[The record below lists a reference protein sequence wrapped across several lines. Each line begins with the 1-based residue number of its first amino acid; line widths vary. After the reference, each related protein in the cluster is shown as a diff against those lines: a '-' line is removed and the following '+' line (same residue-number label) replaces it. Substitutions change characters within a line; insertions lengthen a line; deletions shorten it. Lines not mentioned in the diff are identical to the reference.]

1 MADSFRR
8 DLFVSRYSLYTEF
21 IVGCLQIQ
29 LGVICSVGIWTFS
42 EAKLQAAQAHQTW
55 NSPSE
60 LTERVTTVNPESA
73 EQYSEFG
80 THREIRAAAW
90 IDSTNKLSLRTSTLK
105 QATRSNFAKGELN
118 FDNLELSMPFPYR
131 LKPTPIL
138 MAAPENFNPD
148 LRLPPVLPEPP
159 QNSSPPTTST
169 ESPQNSSPPT
179 TSTEPP
185 QNSSPPTTSTK
196 PGTPNAVLES
206 IDTDYHYETDN
217 FGQTN
222 FFLEPTVQFRLS
234 NGNKIFFKTG
244 FNFFEQRGV
253 ESVTNFPLQIGWQ
266 GKIGQVTLQTAAGV
280 DVFNRLPTAINLNAK
295 VEAPISPPRVSSSG
309 RLLSVVV
316 LSGNLEQGPY
326 KSNARTLDNQ
336 ITVWRFG
343 PDLYWQIDRDT
354 SLFSSLRLGSYNDG
368 NSDVQSFSRLERKF
382 GQFSLAANLFT
393 WSYDRDL
400 ERTSG
405 YFSPPDFLVY
415 NGEVAWEGD
424 IANFLRCRLA
434 ANLGRQRL
442 KGEFD
447 NANTYQTRCTVKLSP
462 NIEADL
468 GYSFSNVRNQETGG
482 SAYGGNSFTGQLRVK
497 F

>member
-1 MADSFRR
+1 MVYSLRPY
-8 DLFVSRYSLYTEF
+8 LFVSRYSLYAVF
-21 IVGCLQIQ
+21 LLGCLQIQ
-29 LGVICSVGIWTFS
+29 LGVICSVGIWILS

-55 NSPSE
+55 KSPLG
-60 LTERVTTVNPESA
+60 LTEQVTTVNSESA
-73 EQYSEFG
+73 QYS
-80 THREIRAAAW
+80 
-90 IDSTNKLSLRTSTLK
+90 KPL
-105 QATRSNFAKGELN
+105 
-118 FDNLELSMPFPYR
+118 PYR

-138 MAAPENFNPD
+138 LAAPENFNPD
-148 LRLPPVLPEPP
+148 LRLPPSLPEPP
-159 QNSSPPTTST
+159 QQNSSPRSLPEPPQQNSSPRSLPEPPQQNSSPPTTAT
-169 ESPQNSSPPT
+169 EA
-179 TSTEPP
+179 
-185 QNSSPPTTSTK
+185 K
-196 PGTPNAVLES
+196 TPDAVLES

-222 FFLEPTVQFRLS
+222 FFLEPTAQFRLR

-253 ESVTNFPLQIGWQ
+253 ESITNFPLQVGWQ
-266 GKIGQVTLQTAAGV
+266 GKIGQLTLQTAAGV
-280 DVFNRLPTAINLNAK
+280 DVFNRLPTAINLNVK
-295 VEAPISPPRVSSSG
+295 VDAPISSPRVSSSG
-309 RLLSVVV
+309 RLLSAAII
-316 LSGNLEQGPY
+316 SGNLEQGPY

-336 ITVWRFG
+336 ITAWRFG
-343 PDLYWQIDRDT
+343 PDLYWQIDRNT
-354 SLFSSLRLGSYNDG
+354 SLFSSLRLGNYNDG
-368 NSDVQSFSRLERKF
+368 NSEVQSFSRLERKF

-462 NIEADL
+462 SIEADL

>member
-8 DLFVSRYSLYTEF
+8 DLFVSRYSLYTEL
-21 IVGCLQIQ
+21 ILGCLQIQ
-29 LGVICSVGIWTFS
+29 LGVICSVGMWTLS

-55 NSPSE
+55 KSPSE
-60 LTERVTTVNPESA
+60 LTERVTAVNPELA

-80 THREIRAAAW
+80 THREIRAVAW
-90 IDSTNKLSLRTSTLK
+90 IDSTNKLSLRPSTLK

-169 ESPQNSSPPT
+169 EPPQNSSPAT

-185 QNSSPPTTSTK
+185 
-196 PGTPNAVLES
+196 PNAVLES

-482 SAYGGNSFTGQLRVK
+482 SAYSGNSFTGQLRVK

>member
-1 MADSFRR
+1 MANSFRCY
-8 DLFVSRYSLYTEF
+8 LFVSPYSLYTEF
-21 IVGCLQIQ
+21 ILGCLQVQ
-29 LGVICSVGIWTFS
+29 LGVICSIGIWTLS

-55 NSPSE
+55 KSPSE
-60 LTERVTTVNPESA
+60 LTEQVTKVNPES
-73 EQYSEFG
+73 G
-80 THREIRAAAW
+80 TYREVKTTDWADKVAPMSLQASKSDRTRA
-90 IDSTNKLSLRTSTLK
+90 SG
-105 QATRSNFAKGELN
+105 FAKNEPN
-118 FDNLELSMPFPYR
+118 FGDLKFSIPF
-131 LKPTPIL
+131 L

-148 LRLPPVLPEPP
+148 LRLPPVLPKPP

-169 ESPQNSSPPT
+169 EPEMPD
-179 TSTEPP
+179 
-185 QNSSPPTTSTK
+185 
-196 PGTPNAVLES
+196 AVLES
-206 IDTDYHYETDN
+206 IDTNYRYDTDN

-222 FFLEPTVQFRLS
+222 FFLEPTIKFRLN

-266 GKIGQVTLQTAAGV
+266 GKIGQVTLQTAGGV

-295 VEAPISPPRVSSSG
+295 VEAPISPPQVSSSG
-309 RLLSVVV
+309 QLLSAVI

-326 KSNARTLDNQ
+326 KSNARTLENQ
-336 ITVWRFG
+336 ITAWRFG

-368 NSDVQSFSRLERKF
+368 NSEVQSFSRLERKF

-482 SAYGGNSFTGQLRVK
+482 SAYGGNSLTGQLRVK

>member
-1 MADSFRR
+1 MVYIFRPY
-8 DLFVSRYSLYTEF
+8 LFVSRYSLYAVF
-21 IVGCLQIQ
+21 LLGCLQIQ
-29 LGVICSVGIWTFS
+29 LGVICSVGIWILS
-42 EAKLQAAQAHQTW
+42 EAKLQAAQPHQDW
-55 NSPSE
+55 KSPSGF
-60 LTERVTTVNPESA
+60 TEQVTTVNPESA
-73 EQYSEFG
+73 EQYS
-80 THREIRAAAW
+80 
-90 IDSTNKLSLRTSTLK
+90 KPL
-105 QATRSNFAKGELN
+105 
-118 FDNLELSMPFPYR
+118 PYR
-131 LKPTPIL
+131 LEPTPIL
-138 MAAPENFNPD
+138 LAAPENFNPD
-148 LRLPPVLPEPP
+148 LRLPPSLPEPP
-159 QNSSPPTTST
+159 Q
-169 ESPQNSSPPT
+169 QNSSPP
-179 TSTEPP
+179 SLPKPP
-185 QNSSPPTTSTK
+185 QQNSSPPTTSTK
-196 PGTPNAVLES
+196 PKTPDAVLES

-222 FFLEPTVQFRLS
+222 FFLEPTVQFRLR

-253 ESVTNFPLQIGWQ
+253 ESVTNFPLQVGWQ

-295 VEAPISPPRVSSSG
+295 VEAPISPPKVSSSG

-326 KSNARTLDNQ
+326 KSNARTLENQ
-336 ITVWRFG
+336 ITAWRFG

-393 WSYDRDL
+393 WSFDRDL

-415 NGEVAWEGD
+415 NGEVAWEGN
-424 IANFLRCRLA
+424 ITNFLRCRLA

-482 SAYGGNSFTGQLRVK
+482 SAYSGNSLTGQLRVK

>member
-1 MADSFRR
+1 MVSSFRPY
-8 DLFVSRYSLYTEF
+8 LFVSRYSLYAVF
-21 IVGCLQIQ
+21 LLGCLQIQ
-29 LGVICSVGIWTFS
+29 LGVICSLGIWILS

-55 NSPSE
+55 KSPLG
-60 LTERVTTVNPESA
+60 LTEQVTTVNPESA
-73 EQYSEFG
+73 EQYS
-80 THREIRAAAW
+80 
-90 IDSTNKLSLRTSTLK
+90 KPL
-105 QATRSNFAKGELN
+105 
-118 FDNLELSMPFPYR
+118 PYR
-131 LKPTPIL
+131 LQLTPIL
-138 MAAPENFNPD
+138 LAAPENFNPD
-148 LRLPPVLPEPP
+148 LRLPPSLPEAPQQNSSPP
-159 QNSSPPTTST
+159 PLPEAPQQNSSPPTTAT
-169 ESPQNSSPPT
+169 EA
-179 TSTEPP
+179 
-185 QNSSPPTTSTK
+185 K
-196 PGTPNAVLES
+196 TPDAVLES

-222 FFLEPTVQFRLS
+222 FFLEPTAQFRLR

-253 ESVTNFPLQIGWQ
+253 ESITNFPLQVGWQ
-266 GKIGQVTLQTAAGV
+266 GKIGQVTLLTAAGV
-280 DVFNRLPTAINLNAK
+280 DVFNRLPTAINLNVK
-295 VEAPISPPRVSSSG
+295 VDAPISPPRVSSSG
-309 RLLSVVV
+309 RLLSVVII
-316 LSGNLEQGPY
+316 SGNLEQGPY

-336 ITVWRFG
+336 ITAWRFG
-343 PDLYWQIDRDT
+343 PDLYWQIDRNT
-354 SLFSSLRLGSYNDG
+354 SLFSSLRLGNYNDG

-415 NGEVAWEGD
+415 NGEVAWEGN
-424 IANFLRCRLA
+424 IAQFLRCRLA

-462 NIEADL
+462 SIEADL

>member
-8 DLFVSRYSLYTEF
+8 YLFVSRYSLYTVF
-21 IVGCLQIQ
+21 ILGCLQIQ
-29 LGVICSVGIWTFS
+29 LGVICSVGIWILS

-55 NSPSE
+55 KSPLE
-60 LTERVTTVNPESA
+60 LTEQVTIVNREST
-73 EQYSEFG
+73 EQYS
-80 THREIRAAAW
+80 
-90 IDSTNKLSLRTSTLK
+90 KPL
-105 QATRSNFAKGELN
+105 
-118 FDNLELSMPFPYR
+118 PYR
-131 LKPTPIL
+131 FEQTPIL

-148 LRLPPVLPEPP
+148 LRLPPSLPEPP

-169 ESPQNSSPPT
+169 EPPQQNSSPPT
-179 TSTEPP
+179 TSTEP
-185 QNSSPPTTSTK
+185 K
-196 PGTPNAVLES
+196 TPDAVLES
-206 IDTDYHYETDN
+206 IHTDYHYETDN

-253 ESVTNFPLQIGWQ
+253 ESITNFPLQVGWQ

-280 DVFNRLPTAINLNAK
+280 DVFNRLPTAINLNVK
-295 VEAPISPPRVSSSG
+295 VEAPISPPQVSSSG
-309 RLLSVVV
+309 RLLSAVV

-336 ITVWRFG
+336 ITAWRFG

-368 NSDVQSFSRLERKF
+368 NSEVQSFSRLERKF

-482 SAYGGNSFTGQLRVK
+482 SAYGGNSLTGQLRVK

>member
-1 MADSFRR
+1 MAGSFRR
-8 DLFVSRYSLYTEF
+8 YLFVRQYSLYTEL
-21 IVGCLQIQ
+21 ILGCLQIQ
-29 LGVICSVGIWTFS
+29 LGVICSVGILTLS

-55 NSPSE
+55 KSLSG
-60 LTERVTTVNPESA
+60 LTERVTIVNSSLA
-73 EQYSEFG
+73 EQYSELG
-80 THREIRAAAW
+80 IHREVRVADWADNTISSIQEIAPTSPRTLTQKPASKSDRTRA
-90 IDSTNKLSLRTSTLK
+90 SG
-105 QATRSNFAKGELN
+105 FAKSELN
-118 FDNLELSMPFPYR
+118 FGHLQFSIPLPYQLE
-131 LKPTPIL
+131 PTPIL
-138 MAAPENFNPD
+138 IAAPENFNPS

-159 QNSSPPTTST
+159 QNSSPP
-169 ESPQNSSPPT
+169 P
-179 TSTEPP
+179 
-185 QNSSPPTTSTK
+185 TSTK
-196 PGTPNAVLES
+196 PETPDAILES
-206 IDTDYHYETDN
+206 IDTDYRYDTDN

-222 FFLEPTVQFRLS
+222 FFLEPTVKFRLS
-234 NGNKIFFKTG
+234 NGNRIFFKTG
-244 FNFFEQRGV
+244 FNFFKQRGV
-253 ESVTNFPLQIGWQ
+253 ESITNFPLQVGWQ

-295 VEAPISPPRVSSSG
+295 VEAPISLPRVSSSG
-309 RLLSVVV
+309 RLLSAVI

-336 ITVWRFG
+336 ITAWRFG
-343 PDLYWQIDRDT
+343 PDLYWQIDRNT

-368 NSDVQSFSRLERKF
+368 NSEVQSFSRLERKF

-393 WSYDRDL
+393 WSYDHDL

-424 IANFLRCRLA
+424 ITNFLRCRLA

-447 NANTYQTRCTVKLSP
+447 NANTYQTRCTVKVSP
-462 NIEADL
+462 NIELDL

-482 SAYGGNSFTGQLRVK
+482 SAYSGNSLTGQLRVK

>member
-8 DLFVSRYSLYTEF
+8 YLFVSRYSLYTEL
-21 IVGCLQIQ
+21 ILGCVQIQ
-29 LGVICSVGIWTFS
+29 LGVICSVGILTLS

-55 NSPSE
+55 KSLSE
-60 LTERVTTVNPESA
+60 LTERVTIVNPSSA
-73 EQYSEFG
+73 EQYSELG
-80 THREIRAAAW
+80 IHREVRAADWA
-90 IDSTNKLSLRTSTLK
+90 DSATSSLQGTAPTSPRTPTQRPASKSDRTK
-105 QATRSNFAKGELN
+105 APDFAKGELN
-118 FDNLELSMPFPYR
+118 FGHLQFSIPLPYQ

-138 MAAPENFNPD
+138 MAAPENFNPS
-148 LRLPPVLPEPP
+148 LRLPPALPEPPLPEPP
-159 QNSSPPTTST
+159 QNSSPP
-169 ESPQNSSPPT
+169 P
-179 TSTEPP
+179 TSTEPR
-185 QNSSPPTTSTK
+185 
-196 PGTPNAVLES
+196 TPDAVLES
-206 IDTDYHYETDN
+206 IDTDYRYDTDN

-222 FFLEPTVQFRLS
+222 FFLEPTVKFRLS

-244 FNFFEQRGV
+244 FNFFKQDGV

-309 RLLSVVV
+309 RLLSAVI

-336 ITVWRFG
+336 ITAWRFG
-343 PDLYWQIDRDT
+343 PDLYWQIDRNT

-368 NSDVQSFSRLERKF
+368 NSEVQSFSRLERKF

-447 NANTYQTRCTVKLSP
+447 NANTYQTRCTVKVSP
-462 NIEADL
+462 NIELDL

-482 SAYGGNSFTGQLRVK
+482 SAYSGNSLTGQLRVK

>member
-1 MADSFRR
+1 MADNFI
-8 DLFVSRYSLYTEF
+8 LYFF
-21 IVGCLQIQ
+21 ISPRSSYTGLIWRCLQIQ
-29 LGVICSVGIWTFS
+29 LGVICSVGIWTLS

-55 NSPSE
+55 KSPSE
-60 LTERVTTVNPESA
+60 LIEGVTKVNPE
-73 EQYSEFG
+73 
-80 THREIRAAAW
+80 
-90 IDSTNKLSLRTSTLK
+90 
-105 QATRSNFAKGELN
+105 
-118 FDNLELSMPFPYR
+118 
-131 LKPTPIL
+131 PTPIL

-148 LRLPPVLPEPP
+148 LQLRPALPEPP
-159 QNSSPPTTST
+159 QNSSPPKTF
-169 ESPQNSSPPT
+169 
-179 TSTEPP
+179 TEPP
-185 QNSSPPTTSTK
+185 QNSSPPKTSTELR
-196 PGTPNAVLES
+196 TPDAVLES
-206 IDTDYHYETDN
+206 IHTDYRYDTDN

-222 FFLEPTVQFRLS
+222 FFFEPTVQFRLS
-234 NGNKIFFKTG
+234 NGNKIFVKTG
-244 FNFFEQRGV
+244 FNLFEQRGV
-253 ESVTNFPLQIGWQ
+253 ESITNFPLQIGWQ
-266 GKIGQVTLQTAAGV
+266 GKIGHVTLQTAAGV

-295 VEAPISPPRVSSSG
+295 VEAPISTPQVSSSG

-326 KSNARTLDNQ
+326 KSNARTLENQ
-336 ITVWRFG
+336 ITAWRFG
-343 PDLYWQIDRDT
+343 PDLYWQIDGDT

-368 NSDVQSFSRLERKF
+368 NSEVQSFSRLERKF

-393 WSYDRDL
+393 WNFDRDL

-415 NGEVAWEGD
+415 NAEVAWEGD

-434 ANLGRQRL
+434 ANLGQQRL

-447 NANTYQTRCTVKLSP
+447 NANTYQTRCTVKVSP

-482 SAYGGNSFTGQLRVK
+482 SAYGGNSLTGQLRVK

>member
-8 DLFVSRYSLYTEF
+8 YLFVSRYSLYSEL
-21 IVGCLQIQ
+21 ILGCLQIQ
-29 LGVICSVGIWTFS
+29 LGVICSVSIWTLS
-42 EAKLQAAQAHQTW
+42 QAKLQAAQAHQAW
-55 NSPSE
+55 KSPSE
-60 LTERVTTVNPESA
+60 LTERVTKVNSESA
-73 EQYSEFG
+73 EQYSKLR
-80 THREIRAAAW
+80 THRDVRPGVW
-90 IDSTNKLSLRTSTLK
+90 ISSTALASPPVS
-105 QATRSNFAKGELN
+105 GELN
-118 FDNLELSMPFPYR
+118 FGDLEFSMPLPYQ

-148 LRLPPVLPEPP
+148 LQLPPVLPEPP
-159 QNSSPPTTST
+159 QNSSPP
-169 ESPQNSSPPT
+169 E
-179 TSTEPP
+179 TSTEPG
-185 QNSSPPTTSTK
+185 K
-196 PGTPNAVLES
+196 PDAVLES
-206 IDTDYHYETDN
+206 IHTDYRYDTDN

-222 FFLEPTVQFRLS
+222 LFFEPTVHFRLN

-253 ESVTNFPLQIGWQ
+253 ESITNFPLQVGWQ

-295 VEAPISPPRVSSSG
+295 VDVPISPPQVSSSG
-309 RLLSVVV
+309 QLLSAVV

-336 ITVWRFG
+336 ITAWRFG
-343 PDLYWQIDRDT
+343 PDLYWQINRNT

-368 NSDVQSFSRLERKF
+368 NSEVQSFTRLERKF
-382 GQFSLAANLFT
+382 GQFSLAANLFN
-393 WSYDRDL
+393 WSFDRNL

-415 NGEVAWEGD
+415 NAEVAWEGD

-442 KGEFD
+442 KGETD
-447 NANTYQTRCTVKLSP
+447 NANTYQTRCTVKVSP

-482 SAYGGNSFTGQLRVK
+482 SAYSGNSLTGQLRVK

>member
-1 MADSFRR
+1 MADSFILY
-8 DLFVSRYSLYTEF
+8 LFLYQYSFYTRL
-21 IVGCLQIQ
+21 IWVCLKIQ

-55 NSPSE
+55 KSPSE
-60 LTERVTTVNPESA
+60 LTEEVTKVNPEA
-73 EQYSEFG
+73 
-80 THREIRAAAW
+80 
-90 IDSTNKLSLRTSTLK
+90 
-105 QATRSNFAKGELN
+105 
-118 FDNLELSMPFPYR
+118 
-131 LKPTPIL
+131 TPIL

-148 LRLPPVLPEPP
+148 LQLPPVLPEPP
-159 QNSSPPTTST
+159 QNSSPPKTST
-169 ESPQNSSPPT
+169 QPA
-179 TSTEPP
+179 
-185 QNSSPPTTSTK
+185 K
-196 PGTPNAVLES
+196 PDAVLES
-206 IDTDYHYETDN
+206 IHTDYRYDTDN

-222 FFLEPTVQFRLS
+222 LFFEPTVEFRLN

-253 ESVTNFPLQIGWQ
+253 ESITNFPLQVGWQ

-280 DVFNRLPTAINLNAK
+280 DVFNRLPTTINLNAK
-295 VEAPISPPRVSSSG
+295 VEVPISPPQVSSSG
-309 RLLSVVV
+309 QLLSTVV

-326 KSNARTLDNQ
+326 KSNAQTLDNQ
-336 ITVWRFG
+336 ITAWRFG
-343 PDLYWQIDRDT
+343 PDLYWQINRNT

-368 NSDVQSFSRLERKF
+368 NSEVQSFSRLERKF
-382 GQFSLAANLFT
+382 GQFSLAANLFN
-393 WSYDRDL
+393 WSFDRNL

-415 NGEVAWEGD
+415 NAEVAWEGD

-434 ANLGRQRL
+434 ANLGQQRL
-442 KGEFD
+442 QGEFD
-447 NANTYQTRCTVKLSP
+447 NAYTYQTRCTVKVSP

-482 SAYGGNSFTGQLRVK
+482 SAYSGNSLTGQLRVK

>member
-1 MADSFRR
+1 MADSFRP
-8 DLFVSRYSLYTEF
+8 DLFVFQSSLYTEF
-21 IVGCLQIQ
+21 ILRFLQIQ
-29 LGVICSVGIWTFS
+29 LGVICSIGIWTLS
-42 EAKLQAAQAHQTW
+42 AAKLQAAQVHQTW
-55 NSPSE
+55 ASPSE
-60 LTERVTTVNPESA
+60 LTEQVTTM
-73 EQYSEFG
+73 
-80 THREIRAAAW
+80 
-90 IDSTNKLSLRTSTLK
+90 KRT
-105 QATRSNFAKGELN
+105 EL
-118 FDNLELSMPFPYR
+118 EYR
-131 LKPTPIL
+131 LQRARYLEAIPIL
-138 MAAPENFNPD
+138 MAAPENFNPE

-159 QNSSPPTTST
+159 KNSSPPTTPT
-169 ESPQNSSPPT
+169 E
-179 TSTEPP
+179 
-185 QNSSPPTTSTK
+185 
-196 PGTPNAVLES
+196 PGTPDVPDVVLES

-222 FFLEPTVQFRLS
+222 FFLEPTVQFRLR

-253 ESVTNFPLQIGWQ
+253 ESITNFPLQVGWQ
-266 GKIGQVTLQTAAGV
+266 GKIGEVTLQTAAGV

-295 VEAPISPPRVSSSG
+295 VEATISPPQVSSSG
-309 RLLSVVV
+309 RLRSLVV

-326 KSNARTLDNQ
+326 KSNVRTLENQ
-336 ITVWRFG
+336 ITIWRFG
-343 PDLYWQIDRDT
+343 PDLYWQIDSNT
-354 SLFSSLRLGSYNDG
+354 SLFSSLRLGNYNDG

-382 GQFSLAANLFT
+382 GQFSLATNLFT
-393 WSYDRDL
+393 WSSRRDL

-447 NANTYQTRCTVKLSP
+447 NASTYQTRCTVKFSP
-462 NIEADL
+462 SIEADL
-468 GYSFSNVRNQETGG
+468 GYNFSNVRNQDTGG
-482 SAYGGNSFTGQLRVK
+482 STYGGNSLTGQLRIK

>member
-8 DLFVSRYSLYTEF
+8 DLFVSRSSLYTEL
-21 IVGCLQIQ
+21 ILGCLQIQ
-29 LGVICSVGIWTFS
+29 LGVISNVGIWTLS

-55 NSPSE
+55 KSASE
-60 LTERVTTVNPESA
+60 FTERVTKVN
-73 EQYSEFG
+73 
-80 THREIRAAAW
+80 
-90 IDSTNKLSLRTSTLK
+90 
-105 QATRSNFAKGELN
+105 
-118 FDNLELSMPFPYR
+118 
-131 LKPTPIL
+131 PTPIL
-138 MAAPENFNPD
+138 MAAPENFNPEL
-148 LRLPPVLPEPP
+148 LRLPPALPVPP
-159 QNSSPPTTST
+159 LNSSPPTTS
-169 ESPQNSSPPT
+169 S
-179 TSTEPP
+179 
-185 QNSSPPTTSTK
+185 K
-196 PGTPNAVLES
+196 PGTPDVVWES
-206 IDTDYHYETDN
+206 IHTDYRYDTDN

-222 FFLEPTVQFRLS
+222 FFLEPTLQFRLS

-253 ESVTNFPLQIGWQ
+253 ESITNFPLKVGWQ
-266 GKIGQVTLQTAAGV
+266 GKIGQVTLQTAVGI

-295 VEAPISPPRVSSSG
+295 VEAAISPPQVSPSG

-336 ITVWRFG
+336 ITAWRFG

-368 NSDVQSFSRLERKF
+368 NSEVQSFSRLERKF

-393 WSYDRDL
+393 WSYDRNL
-400 ERTSG
+400 EGTSG

-415 NGEVAWEGD
+415 NAEVAWEGD
-424 IANFLRCRLA
+424 ITNFLRCRLA
-434 ANLGRQRL
+434 GNLGQQRL

-447 NANTYQTRCTVKLSP
+447 NANTYQTRCTVKVSP

-468 GYSFSNVRNQETGG
+468 GYSFSNVRNQDTGEN
-482 SAYGGNSFTGQLRVK
+482 AYTGNSLTGQLRVK

>member
-1 MADSFRR
+1 MVYIFRPY
-8 DLFVSRYSLYTEF
+8 LFVSRYSLYTVF
-21 IVGCLQIQ
+21 LLGYLQIQ
-29 LGVICSVGIWTFS
+29 LGVICSVGIWILS

-55 NSPSE
+55 KSPSE
-60 LTERVTTVNPESA
+60 LTEQITTINPESA
-73 EQYSEFG
+73 EQYS
-80 THREIRAAAW
+80 
-90 IDSTNKLSLRTSTLK
+90 KPL
-105 QATRSNFAKGELN
+105 
-118 FDNLELSMPFPYR
+118 PYR
-131 LKPTPIL
+131 LKSTPIL
-138 MAAPENFNPD
+138 LAAPENFNPD
-148 LRLPPVLPEPP
+148 LRLPPSLPEPQ

-169 ESPQNSSPPT
+169 EPTPQNSSPPT

-185 QNSSPPTTSTK
+185 PQNSSPPTTSTEPTPQNSSPPTTSTK
-196 PGTPNAVLES
+196 PKTPDAVLES

-222 FFLEPTVQFRLS
+222 FFLEPTVQFRLR

-244 FNFFEQRGV
+244 FNLFEQRGV
-253 ESVTNFPLQIGWQ
+253 ESVTNFPLQVGWQ
-266 GKIGQVTLQTAAGV
+266 GKIGQATLQTAVGV

-295 VEAPISPPRVSSSG
+295 VEASISPPRVSSSG

-354 SLFSSLRLGSYNDG
+354 SLFSSLRLGNYNDG

-415 NGEVAWEGD
+415 NGEVAWEGN
-424 IANFLRCRLA
+424 ITNFLRCRLA

-462 NIEADL
+462 SIEADL

-482 SAYGGNSFTGQLRVK
+482 STYGGNSFTGQLRIK

>member
-1 MADSFRR
+1 MADSFILY
-8 DLFVSRYSLYTEF
+8 LFISRHSFYTRL
-21 IVGCLQIQ
+21 IWGCLQIQ
-29 LGVICSVGIWTFS
+29 LGLISSVGIWTFS

-55 NSPSE
+55 QSPSE
-60 LTERVTTVNPESA
+60 LTEGIPKVNP
-73 EQYSEFG
+73 
-80 THREIRAAAW
+80 
-90 IDSTNKLSLRTSTLK
+90 
-105 QATRSNFAKGELN
+105 
-118 FDNLELSMPFPYR
+118 
-131 LKPTPIL
+131 KPTPIL

-148 LRLPPVLPEPP
+148 LRLPPPPVLPEPP
-159 QNSSPPTTST
+159 QNSSPPKTST
-169 ESPQNSSPPT
+169 ELR
-179 TSTEPP
+179 
-185 QNSSPPTTSTK
+185 
-196 PGTPNAVLES
+196 TPDAVLES
-206 IDTDYHYETDN
+206 IHTNYRYDTDN

-222 FFLEPTVQFRLS
+222 FFFEPTVQFRLS

-244 FNFFEQRGV
+244 YNFFEQRGV
-253 ESVTNFPLQIGWQ
+253 ESVTNFPLQVGWQ

-295 VEAPISPPRVSSSG
+295 VDVPISPPQVSSSG
-309 RLLSVVV
+309 QLLSAVV

-336 ITVWRFG
+336 ITAWRFG
-343 PDLYWQIDRDT
+343 PDLYWQIDRNT
-354 SLFSSLRLGSYNDG
+354 SLFSSLRLGSYNDN
-368 NSDVQSFSRLERKF
+368 NSEVQSFSRLERKF
-382 GQFSLAANLFT
+382 GQFSLAANLFS
-393 WSYDRDL
+393 WSFDRDL

-415 NGEVAWEGD
+415 NAEVAWEGD

-434 ANLGRQRL
+434 ANLGQQRL

-447 NANTYQTRCTVKLSP
+447 NAYTYQTRCTAKVSP

-482 SAYGGNSFTGQLRVK
+482 SAYGGNSLTGQLRVK

>member
-8 DLFVSRYSLYTEF
+8 YFFVSRSSLYTEF
-21 IVGCLQIQ
+21 ILGCLQMK
-29 LGVICSVGIWTFS
+29 LGLICSVGIWILS
-42 EAKLQAAQAHQTW
+42 EAKLQAAQAHQNW
-55 NSPSE
+55 KLSSE
-60 LTERVTTVNPESA
+60 LTERATTVNPESV
-73 EQYSEFG
+73 EQYSKLT
-80 THREIRAAAW
+80 THREVRVSTRAS
-90 IDSTNKLSLRTSTLK
+90 D
-105 QATRSNFAKGELN
+105 FAKGELN
-118 FDNLELSMPFPYR
+118 FDDLELSRPLPYR
-131 LKPTPIL
+131 LGPIPIL

-159 QNSSPPTTST
+159 QNSSPPKTST
-169 ESPQNSSPPT
+169 ESGKPDAVLESSPPK
-179 TSTEPP
+179 TSTEPR
-185 QNSSPPTTSTK
+185 
-196 PGTPNAVLES
+196 TPDAVLES
-206 IDTDYHYETDN
+206 IDTDYHYESDN

-222 FFLEPTVQFRLS
+222 FFLEPTIQFRLS
-234 NGNKIFFKTG
+234 NGNKIFFRTG
-244 FNFFEQRGV
+244 FNYFGQRGV
-253 ESVTNFPLQIGWQ
+253 ESITNFPLQIGWQ

-280 DVFNRLPTAINLNAK
+280 DMFNRLPTAINLNAK
-295 VEAPISPPRVSSSG
+295 VEAPISPPQVSTSG
-309 RLLSVVV
+309 QLLSAVV

-326 KSNARTLDNQ
+326 KSNVRTLENQ
-336 ITVWRFG
+336 ITAWRFG
-343 PDLYWQIDRDT
+343 PDLFWQIDRNT
-354 SLFSSLRLGSYNDG
+354 SLFSSLRLGNYNDG

-393 WSYDRDL
+393 WSFDRDL

-482 SAYGGNSFTGQLRVK
+482 SSYGSNSLTGQLRVK

>member
-1 MADSFRR
+1 MADSFRGYF
-8 DLFVSRYSLYTEF
+8 FVSRSSFYTEF
-21 IVGCLQIQ
+21 ILGCLQIK
-29 LGVICSVGIWTFS
+29 LGLICSIGIWILS
-42 EAKLQAAQAHQTW
+42 EAKLQAAQAHQNW
-55 NSPSE
+55 KLFSE
-60 LTERVTTVNPESA
+60 LTERVTTMKSAEFRVLSAESV
-73 EQYSEFG
+73 EQYSKLT
-80 THREIRAAAW
+80 THREVRVSTRAS
-90 IDSTNKLSLRTSTLK
+90 DFTM
-105 QATRSNFAKGELN
+105 GELN
-118 FDNLELSMPFPYR
+118 FDDLELSRPLPYR
-131 LKPTPIL
+131 LPIL

-148 LRLPPVLPEPP
+148 LRLPPALPEPP
-159 QNSSPPTTST
+159 QNSSPPKTST
-169 ESPQNSSPPT
+169 ESGKPDAVLESSPPK
-179 TSTEPP
+179 TSTEPR
-185 QNSSPPTTSTK
+185 
-196 PGTPNAVLES
+196 TPDAVLES
-206 IDTDYHYETDN
+206 IDTDYHYESDN

-222 FFLEPTVQFRLS
+222 FFLEPTIQFRLS
-234 NGNKIFFKTG
+234 NGNKIFFRTG
-244 FNFFEQRGV
+244 FNYFGQRGV
-253 ESVTNFPLQIGWQ
+253 ESITNFPLQVGWQ

-280 DVFNRLPTAINLNAK
+280 DMFNRLPTAINLNAK
-295 VEAPISPPRVSSSG
+295 VEAPISSPQVSTSG
-309 RLLSVVV
+309 QLLSAVV

-326 KSNARTLDNQ
+326 KSNIRTLENQ
-336 ITVWRFG
+336 ITAWRLG
-343 PDLYWQIDRDT
+343 PDLFWQIDRNT
-354 SLFSSLRLGSYNDG
+354 SLFSSLRLGDYNDG

-393 WSYDRDL
+393 WSFDRDL

-482 SAYGGNSFTGQLRVK
+482 SSYGSDSLTGQLRVK

>member
-8 DLFVSRYSLYTEF
+8 YLFVSRYSLYTKL
-21 IVGCLQIQ
+21 ILGCLQIQ
-29 LGVICSVGIWTFS
+29 LGVICSVSIWILS

-55 NSPSE
+55 KSTPE
-60 LTERVTTVNPESA
+60 LTEQVTKVNPESA
-73 EQYSEFG
+73 ERYSKFR
-80 THREIRAAAW
+80 THR
-90 IDSTNKLSLRTSTLK
+90 DLK
-105 QATRSNFAKGELN
+105 AGALAVGFAKGELE
-118 FDNLELSMPFPYR
+118 FSMPLPYR

-138 MAAPENFNPD
+138 IAAPENFNPD
-148 LRLPPVLPEPP
+148 LRLPPALPQAPLPEPP
-159 QNSSPPTTST
+159 QNSSPA
-169 ESPQNSSPPT
+169 T
-179 TSTEPP
+179 TSTEPE
-185 QNSSPPTTSTK
+185 
-196 PGTPNAVLES
+196 TPDAVLES
-206 IDTDYHYETDN
+206 LHTDYRYDTDN

-222 FFLEPTVQFRLS
+222 FFFEPTLQFRLN

-253 ESVTNFPLQIGWQ
+253 ESVTNFPLQVGWQ

-295 VEAPISPPRVSSSG
+295 VEVPISPPQVSSSG
-309 RLLSVVV
+309 QLLSVVV

-336 ITVWRFG
+336 ITAWRFG
-343 PDLYWQIDRDT
+343 PDLYWQINRNT
-354 SLFSSLRLGSYNDG
+354 SLFSSLRLGSYNDN
-368 NSDVQSFSRLERKF
+368 NSEVQSFSRLERKF
-382 GQFSLAANLFT
+382 GQFSLAANLFS
-393 WSYDRDL
+393 WSFDRDL

-415 NGEVAWEGD
+415 NAEVAWEGD
-424 IANFLRCRLA
+424 IAKFLRCRLA
-434 ANLGRQRL
+434 ANLGQQRL

-447 NANTYQTRCTVKLSP
+447 NAYTYQTRCTAKVSP

-482 SAYGGNSFTGQLRVK
+482 SAYGGNSLTGQLRVK

>member
-1 MADSFRR
+1 MVSIFRPY
-8 DLFVSRYSLYTEF
+8 LFVYRYSLYAVF
-21 IVGCLQIQ
+21 LLGCLQIQ
-29 LGVICSVGIWTFS
+29 LGVICSVGIWILS
-42 EAKLQAAQAHQTW
+42 EAKLQAAQVHQTW
-55 NSPSE
+55 KSPLG
-60 LTERVTTVNPESA
+60 LTEQVTTVNPESA
-73 EQYSEFG
+73 QYS
-80 THREIRAAAW
+80 
-90 IDSTNKLSLRTSTLK
+90 KPL
-105 QATRSNFAKGELN
+105 
-118 FDNLELSMPFPYR
+118 PYR
-131 LKPTPIL
+131 LKSAPIL
-138 MAAPENFNPD
+138 LAAPENFNPD
-148 LRLPPVLPEPP
+148 LRLPPPLPEPP
-159 QNSSPPTTST
+159 QQNSSPPSLPEPPQQNSSPPSLPEPPQQNSSPPTTAT
-169 ESPQNSSPPT
+169 EA
-179 TSTEPP
+179 
-185 QNSSPPTTSTK
+185 K
-196 PGTPNAVLES
+196 TPDAVLES

-222 FFLEPTVQFRLS
+222 FFLEPTAQFRLR

-253 ESVTNFPLQIGWQ
+253 ESITNFPLQVGWQ
-266 GKIGQVTLQTAAGV
+266 GKIGQMTLRTAAGV
-280 DVFNRLPTAINLNAK
+280 DVFNRLPTAINLNVK
-295 VEAPISPPRVSSSG
+295 VDAPISPPRVSSSG
-309 RLLSVVV
+309 RLLSVVII
-316 LSGNLEQGPY
+316 SGNLEQGPY

-336 ITVWRFG
+336 ITAWRFG

-424 IANFLRCRLA
+424 IAKFLRCRLA

-462 NIEADL
+462 SIEADL

-482 SAYGGNSFTGQLRVK
+482 SGYGGNSFTGQLRVK

>member
-1 MADSFRR
+1 MADSFRGYF
-8 DLFVSRYSLYTEF
+8 FVSRSSFYTEF
-21 IVGCLQIQ
+21 ILGCLQIK
-29 LGVICSVGIWTFS
+29 LGLIYSVGIWILS
-42 EAKLQAAQAHQTW
+42 EAKLQAAQAHQNW
-55 NSPSE
+55 KLSSE
-60 LTERVTTVNPESA
+60 LTERVTTVNNPESVK
-73 EQYSEFG
+73 QYS
-80 THREIRAAAW
+80 RP
-90 IDSTNKLSLRTSTLK
+90 L
-105 QATRSNFAKGELN
+105 
-118 FDNLELSMPFPYR
+118 PYR
-131 LKPTPIL
+131 LPIL

-148 LRLPPVLPEPP
+148 LRLPPALPEPP
-159 QNSSPPTTST
+159 QNSSPPK
-169 ESPQNSSPPT
+169 
-179 TSTEPP
+179 TSTEPR
-185 QNSSPPTTSTK
+185 
-196 PGTPNAVLES
+196 TPDAVLES
-206 IDTDYHYETDN
+206 IDTDYHYESDN

-222 FFLEPTVQFRLS
+222 FFLEPTIQFRLS
-234 NGNKIFFKTG
+234 NGNKIFFRTG
-244 FNFFEQRGV
+244 FNYFGQRGV
-253 ESVTNFPLQIGWQ
+253 ESITNFPLQVGWQ

-280 DVFNRLPTAINLNAK
+280 DMFNRLPTAINLNAK
-295 VEAPISPPRVSSSG
+295 VEAPISPPQISTSG
-309 RLLSVVV
+309 QLLSAVV

-326 KSNARTLDNQ
+326 KSNVRTLENQ
-336 ITVWRFG
+336 ITAWRLG
-343 PDLYWQIDRDT
+343 PDLFWQIDRNT
-354 SLFSSLRLGSYNDG
+354 SLFSSLRLGNYNDG

-393 WSYDRDL
+393 WSFDRDL

-482 SAYGGNSFTGQLRVK
+482 SSYGSDSLTGQLRVK